1 MKIAIFGGSFN
12 PIHNGHIKIVL
23 EAIKLLKLDKIIVVP
38 VGIPSH
44 RSDLISGEHRYEMCK
59 LAFESLDILEGSSL
73 TIQDIREKVY
83 ISHEEI
89 KSDETSYTYETLMN
103 YKEIYKESEF
113 YEIIGEDSGNNFK
126 TWKDYEKI
134 LLESKVTVFR
144 RKGNELKIEK
154 SIRDMMLIL
163 DTPYFPYSS
172 TEIREKIEKNI
183 NIDGLLPKKVIKY
196 IAYKNLYKN
205 DSIRKNKN

>member
-1 MKIAIFGGSFN
+1 MRIAIFGGSFN

-23 EAIKLLKLDKIIVVP
+23 EAIRLLKLDKIIVVP

-44 RSDLISGEHRYEMCK
+44 RSDLISGEHRYEMCR
-59 LAFESLDILEGSSL
+59 LAFESLDILEHSSL
-73 TIQDIREKVY
+73 TLQEIKEKVF

-103 YKEIYKESEF
+103 FKEIYKNANF

-126 TWKDYEKI
+126 SWKNYEKI

-154 SIRDMMLIL
+154 NIRDMMLIL

-196 IAYKNLYKN
+196 IAHENLYKN
-205 DSIRKNKN
+205 NIMGKNLK